1 MFSESDAVEM
11 VARLMALSA
20 RTAPKARGVDVIK
33 TQIVAG
39 EERNVLAGAM
49 REFGERHN
57 VAFFIR
63 DAANVAASDACLLV
77 GSLFADAT
85 GLDCGACGYSTCAE
99 MLDAQ
104 RQSTVTPF
112 MGPNCAVRMTDL
124 GIAVGSAAKTAS
136 IHNVDNRVM
145 YSVGVGALALGWLEG
160 CGVAYGIPLRAS
172 GKDIFFDRPR

>member
-1 MFSESDAVEM
+1 MHMFSESDAVEM

-85 GLDCGACGYSTCAE
+85 GLDCGACGAPSC
-99 MLDAQ
+99 
-104 RQSTVTPF
+104 R
-112 MGPNCAVRMTDL
+112 
-124 GIAVGSAAKTAS
+124 
-136 IHNVDNRVM
+136 
-145 YSVGVGALALGWLEG
+145 ALAEDIVRGMASETDCIFKLRERVRDLAAQMVELEG
-160 CGVAYGIPLRAS
+160 KIPPVM
-172 GKDIFFDRPR
+172 DRDQE